1 MRILI
6 RLLILL
12 AVVWSGWWWMAATF
26 IDRGADGWLAAR
38 RGEGWQAQVQPI
50 ATKGF
55 PSKFQTQITDLTLA
69 DPETGVALRLDSATV
84 SAPAYWPG
92 YVTLSLPSTPIE
104 LDTAATTHLLRM
116 QNGTARLHLHPRAS
130 LQLDHM
136 QTRGGAWQWNTRQGN
151 ALAGDDWVMQ
161 VAQDT
166 AVAEKYQFDLQI
178 TNLRPGDQLRT
189 LLSVPSDWP
198 LSFEHFSA
206 DLAVTFD
213 HPWDRRTVEDQ
224 RPQPRRITLQKAKA
238 TWGPV
243 RLVANGDLIVD
254 GVGIPEGAANLLVEN
269 WTELLDLAVAGGV
282 LPANIRPQAQ
292 AMLGALANMGGDPT
306 RLDLGLR
313 FAEGEMY
320 LGPIRLGPAPRIVLR

>member
-1 MRILI
+1 MRIMI

-12 AVVWSGWWWMAATF
+12 AVIWSGWWWLAATF

-38 RGEGWQAQVQPI
+38 RSEGWQAQVQPI

-55 PSKFQTQITDLTLA
+55 PSKFQTQITDLSLA
-69 DPETGVALRLDSATV
+69 DPEKGVALRLDSATV

-92 YVTLSLPSTPIE
+92 YVTLALPSSPIE
-104 LDTAATTHLLRM
+104 LDIAAITHLFRV
-116 QNGTARLHLHPRAS
+116 QNGTARLHLHPGAS

-151 ALAGDDWVMQ
+151 ALAGDDWAMQ
-161 VAQDT
+161 VAQNP
-166 AVAEKYQFDLQI
+166 AVIEKYQFDLQI

-213 HPWDRRTVEDQ
+213 RPWDRRAVEDQ
-224 RPQPRRITLQKAKA
+224 RPQPRRITLQDAKA
-238 TWGPV
+238 TWGPI

-254 GVGIPEGAANLLVEN
+254 DMGIPEGAANLLVEN
-269 WTELLDLAVAGGV
+269 WTELLELAVAGGV
-282 LPANIRPQAQ
+282 LTANIRPQAQ

-306 RLDLGLR
+306 RLDLSLR
-313 FAEGEMY
+313 FAAGEMY

>member
-1 MRILI
+1 MHIMI

-12 AVVWSGWWWMAATF
+12 AVIWSGWWWLAATF

-55 PSKFQTQITDLTLA
+55 PSKFQTQITDLSLA
-69 DPETGVALRLDSATV
+69 DPEKGVALRLDSATV

-92 YVTLSLPSTPIE
+92 YVTLALPSSPIE
-104 LDTAATTHLLRM
+104 LDIAAITHLFRV
-116 QNGTARLHLHPRAS
+116 QNGTARLHLHPGAS

-151 ALAGDDWVMQ
+151 ALAGDDWAMQ
-161 VAQDT
+161 VAQNP
-166 AVAEKYQFDLQI
+166 AVIEKYQFDLQI
-178 TNLRPGDQLRT
+178 TNLRPGEQLRT

-213 HPWDRRTVEDQ
+213 RPWDRRAVEDQ
-224 RPQPRRITLQKAKA
+224 RPQPRRITLQDAKA
-238 TWGPV
+238 SWGPI

-254 GVGIPEGAANLLVEN
+254 DMGIPEGAANLLVEN
-269 WTELLDLAVAGGV
+269 WTELLELAVAGGA

-306 RLDLGLR
+306 RLDLSLR
-313 FAEGEMY
+313 FAAGEMY

>member
-12 AVVWSGWWWMAATF
+12 AVVWSGWWWMAASV
-26 IDRGADGWLAAR
+26 IDRGLDGWMAAR
-38 RGEGWQAQVQPI
+38 RAEGWQAEAAPI
-50 ATKGF
+50 TTTGF
-55 PSKFQTQITDLTLA
+55 PFELQTQIMDLSLA
-69 DPETGVALRLDSATV
+69 DPETGLALRLDGTTV

-92 YVTLSLPSTPIE
+92 YVTLSVPSTPIE
-104 LDTAATTHLLRM
+104 LHIADSRHLFRL
-116 QNGTARLHLHPRAS
+116 QDGIARLHLHPGVS
-130 LQLDHM
+130 LELDSM
-136 QTRGGAWQWNTRQGN
+136 QTHGGAWQWNTRQGN
-151 ALAGDDWVMQ
+151 ALAGDDWAMQ

-166 AVAEKYQFDLQI
+166 GDIEKYQFDLHI

-213 HPWDRRTVEDQ
+213 RPWDRRAVEDQ
-224 RPQPRRITLQKAKA
+224 RPQPRRITLQEAKA
-238 TWGPV
+238 TWGPI

-254 GVGIPEGAANLLVEN
+254 NVGIPEGAANLLVEN

-282 LPANIRPQAQ
+282 LPANIRPQTQ

-306 RLDLGLR
+306 RLDLSLR
-313 FAEGEMY
+313 FAAGEMY
-320 LGPIRLGPAPRIVLR
+320 LGPIRLGPAPRIVLH